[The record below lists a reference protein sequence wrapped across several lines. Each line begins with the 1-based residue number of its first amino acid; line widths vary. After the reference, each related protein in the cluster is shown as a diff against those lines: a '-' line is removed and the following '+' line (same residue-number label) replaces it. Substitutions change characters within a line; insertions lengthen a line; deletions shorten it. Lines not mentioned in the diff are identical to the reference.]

1 MTEGERFSAIVL
13 DKCHGFMDLT
23 PSQTEALW
31 AHYELMCRWNPR
43 INLTS
48 VIELEKAAVRHYA
61 ESLFLAS
68 LVPAGTLRVADVGSG
83 AGFPGFPLAVALPR
97 AEVFLIESD
106 QRKAAFLREAS
117 DFCGNVR
124 VRSVRSDAYK
134 DQVDA
139 VVGRAVRP
147 TEIISAAR
155 RVAGWYGILL
165 SRQDADQ
172 IAATSGAQVTVLPW
186 DTQSAALTCDV
197 PRGTSQTHLK
207 PKRST

>member
-1 MTEGERFSAIVL
+1 MTDSERFAAILL
-13 DKCHGFMDLT
+13 DKCHEFIDLK
-23 PSQTEALW
+23 PAQTEALW

-48 VIELEKAAVRHYA
+48 VIDLEKAAVRHYS

-68 LVPAGTLRVADVGSG
+68 LVPAAALRVADIGSG
-83 AGFPGFPLAVALPR
+83 AGFPGFPLAAALPQT
-97 AEVFLIESD
+97 EVFLIDSD

-117 DFCGNVR
+117 DFCRNVR
-124 VRSVRSDAYK
+124 VRCVRSNEYK
-134 DQVDA
+134 DPVDA

-147 TEIISAAR
+147 GEIISVAR

-165 SRQDADQ
+165 STQDAEQ
-172 IAATSGAQVTVLPW
+172 AGAASGAQVTLLPW
-186 DTQSAALTCDV
+186 DTQSAALTCMV
-197 PRGTSQTHLK
+197 PRGTSETQLR

>member
-1 MTEGERFSAIVL
+1 MTDGQRFSAIL
-13 DKCHGFMDLT
+13 QQRCHEFMDLA
-23 PSQTEALW
+23 PAQTEALW

-61 ESLFLAS
+61 ESLFLTS
-68 LVPAGTLRVADVGSG
+68 LVPAATLRVADIGSG
-83 AGFPGFPLAVALPR
+83 AGFPGFPLAVALPQ

-117 DFCGNVR
+117 DFCRNVR
-124 VRSVRSDAYK
+124 VRCVRSNAYT

-147 TEIISAAR
+147 AEIVSAAL

-165 SRQDADQ
+165 SRQDAEQ
-172 IAATSGAQVTVLPW
+172 AAAASGAQVTLLPW
-186 DTQSAALTCDV
+186 DTQSAALTCPV
-197 PRGTSQTHLK
+197 PRGTSETHLR

>member
-1 MTEGERFSAIVL
+1 MSEGQRFAAIL
-13 DKCHGFMDLT
+13 QNKCRGFMDL
-23 PSQTEALW
+23 PPAQGEALW

-68 LVPAGTLRVADVGSG
+68 LVPAATLRVADIGSG
-83 AGFPGFPLAVALPR
+83 AGFPGFPVAVALPQ

-117 DFCGNVR
+117 DLCRNVR
-124 VRSVRSDAYK
+124 VRCVRSDAYK
-134 DQVDA
+134 DRVDA

-147 TEIISAAR
+147 AEIISTAL
-155 RVAGWYGILL
+155 RVADWYGILL

-172 IAATSGAQVTVLPW
+172 LAAKSGAKVTALPW
-186 DTQSAALTCDV
+186 DEQSAALICSV
-197 PRGTSQTHLK
+197 PRGTSETPARH
-207 PKRST
+207 KRST